1 MRNILKFAYKELKVF
16 YIIEIFLFI
25 VISLVAVF
33 YNKNILVF
41 NPLRGG
47 HEFIFNIIKRY
58 TELILYIN
66 LIVSVIMLQKQLTSP
81 RGRLL
86 FLSNISGKK
95 FFGSHIIGFMLIQA
109 LFSVVGFG
117 LILVASRFK
126 EVFSNELFSNEL
138 FLDFHNIFMLNFNT
152 VAIYIIILFVTTL
165 VRSSIS
171 NYAIASIVVIVVNIL
186 VTLMFLF
193 INYAYPAI
201 FLPAGTIQFYVNKM
215 FRIVINIP
223 IILIQCILAV
233 ALFFRATKV
242 LENKLDIV

>member
-1 MRNILKFAYKELKVF
+1 MRNILKFGYKELKVF

-66 LIVSVIMLQKQLTSP
+66 LIVSVIMLQMQLTSS

-95 FFGSHIIGFMLIQA
+95 FFISHIIGFILIQS
-109 LFSVVGFG
+109 LFSCVGFVI
-117 LILVASRFK
+117 ILLASRFK
-126 EVFSNELFSNEL
+126 EVFANEL

-152 VAIYIIILFVTTL
+152 IAIYIIILFTTTL
-165 VRSSIS
+165 VRSRIS
-171 NYAIASIVVIVVNIL
+171 NYAIASIVVIVVSIL

-223 IILIQCILAV
+223 MILIQCILAV